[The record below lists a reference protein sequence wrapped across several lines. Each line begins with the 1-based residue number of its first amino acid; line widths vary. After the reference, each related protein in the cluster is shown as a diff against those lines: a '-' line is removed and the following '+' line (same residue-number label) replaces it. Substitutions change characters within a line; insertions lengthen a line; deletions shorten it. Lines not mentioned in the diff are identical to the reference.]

1 MFNSQFPG
9 STSRGTPYP
18 RLTPWLHSAG
28 PPGLKLSPTLN
39 CTAILATPH
48 GSHPCYGRIIPFM
61 VLALLTSALLSIVC
75 FIATLLMGFMVFNTT
90 LAQHVLFG
98 LFTTF
103 LVTLTQSMTMFYFIG
118 TGKQVKDLVASLPT
132 GPELVQRTKVFKAKV
147 FPPALWAMLFTMA
160 TMIIGGGVHTHVAWT
175 PPLLHA
181 LLAAASLYYNI
192 IAFWKEAKYM
202 IENNLLLAE
211 VDRLLQ

>member
-1 MFNSQFPG
+1 
-9 STSRGTPYP
+9 
-18 RLTPWLHSAG
+18 
-28 PPGLKLSPTLN
+28 
-39 CTAILATPH
+39 
-48 GSHPCYGRIIPFM
+48 M

-75 FIATLLMGFMVFNTT
+75 FITTLLMGFMVGKTT

-98 LFTTF
+98 FFTTF

-118 TGKQVKDLVASLPT
+118 TGKQIKDLVGSLAA

-160 TMIIGGGVHTHVAWT
+160 TMIIGGGVHTRVSWT

-181 LLAAASLYYNI
+181 ALAAISLYYNI
-192 IAFWKEAKYM
+192 VAFWKEAKYM
-202 IENNLLLAE
+202 FENNLLMEE
-211 VDRLLQ
+211 VNRLLQ

>member
-1 MFNSQFPG
+1 MRFRPISIFPFDCCLGGSPG
-9 STSRGTPYP
+9 SRPS
-18 RLTPWLHSAG
+18 
-28 PPGLKLSPTLN
+28 
-39 CTAILATPH
+39 
-48 GSHPCYGRIIPFM
+48 YGRINPFM

-75 FIATLLMGFMVFNTT
+75 FIATLLMGFMVFGTT

-132 GPELVQRTKVFKAKV
+132 GPDLVQRTKVFKAKV

-181 LLAAASLYYNI
+181 LLAVASLYYNI
-192 IAFWKEAKYM
+192 VAFWKEAKYM